1 MTSETK
7 PKVTLYTKSDC
18 SLCFKAKKLLETLRA
33 EGVAFELEEVD
44 ITRDEALY
52 ERYRFEIPVIAVDG
66 VETLKGR
73 ITLEALRE
81 ALLSRRTR
89 A

>member
-1 MTSETK
+1 
-7 PKVTLYTKSDC
+7 
-18 SLCFKAKKLLETLRA
+18 LCFKAKKLLETLQA

-52 ERYRFEIPVIAVDG
+52 ERYRFEIPVVAVNG
-66 VETLKGR
+66 VERLRGR

-81 ALLSRRTR
+81 ALISRRTR